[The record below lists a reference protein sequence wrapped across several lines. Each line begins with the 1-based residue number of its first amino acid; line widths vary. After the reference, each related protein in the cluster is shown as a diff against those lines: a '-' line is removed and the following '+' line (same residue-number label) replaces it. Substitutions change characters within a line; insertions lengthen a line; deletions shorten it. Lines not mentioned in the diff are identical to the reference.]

1 MRIIERRR
9 SVNMMQRGKLKFFR
23 FVFAHEATNSHS
35 GQYILKGALKKLN
48 ILYKIPW
55 VLKKMAWSDGT

>member
-1 MRIIERRR
+1 
-9 SVNMMQRGKLKFFR
+9 MMQRGKLKFFR

-48 ILYKIPW
+48 ILYKISS